1 MGGFYVKVLDVASL
15 QGGIEKT
22 IADIETRRTLIE
34 AIQDAVRNL
43 HSLDNAL
50 TGQAGDAI
58 RGFYRDTHGPFLIF
72 LHQSLTEYEQA
83 LGKISEAV
91 NSVESD
97 SNGYISQAFLEEEVT
112 EAFDKVGR
120 EAKEFADDANEIINR
135 VSDLVSTPEIDES
148 EVMNNVRHGKEK
160 ATDIVEEL
168 VELDDYG
175 TSQLEN
181 TQDNLQTMKGFLSEM
196 ESGFVD
202 GNSSIANYNVES
214 TRGMSAYSTIK
225 DKVHNNDV
233 IETEEDLAIKE
244 HLLNSEKG
252 EIEPSNKEQYPNYV
266 DDPYNWEWQA
276 REEITYEDKAEV
288 MGGMNPHAVS
298 PGGLGG
304 FVTFGFNVTAG
315 AFKGAYNLGK
325 DTVTGAANMVM
336 HPYETAT
343 SLYNVVRHP
352 IDTTKMLAEAV
363 STSYE
368 RDMKNGDANSRAAW
382 VVYALGSVAG
392 TGGAGPVTKSATA
405 AVKTTSNTIKS
416 TNFKMPNLPPLGPQ
430 YQFATGGP
438 IPYNVVD
445 GVNLRDQMIMAAQKC
460 LEARGTKSGTSIIN
474 KADRDK
480 LANWGRPPNDK
491 LYLANKKVYD
501 NKIYFDQKTGTIIYP
516 GTRGD
521 PNIYGFTKGEF
532 DRELISKGKVID
544 RYGDNGSGQYFS
556 PDGSSYESRALPPF
570 MKDKPYEKYEVIKEF
585 EVKTGEVAPWF
596 GENGKGIQHYSDSYI
611 KDIDGTLYKATV
623 ENLVR
628 YQYIKKLD

>member
-438 IPYNVVD
+438 IPYNVVN
-445 GVNLRDQMIMAAQKC
+445 GVNLRDQMI
-460 LEARGTKSGTSIIN
+460 TKFSKHFTDS
-474 KADRDK
+474 KKTK
-480 LANWGRPPNDK
+480 LK
-491 LYLANKKVYD
+491 
-501 NKIYFDQKTGTIIYP
+501 
-516 GTRGD
+516 
-521 PNIYGFTKGEF
+521 PNITYRAGEF
-532 DRELISKGKVID
+532 NYLYKTDNFGRIKDFSTENLQLTKRDGRLTHNPKTPGKQPGDHAGHLAGDRFG
-544 RYGDNGSGQYFS
+544 GS
-556 PDGSSYESRALPPF
+556 PDLDNLVSQLSNVNLSQYRMLEEQWASAIKQGKNVNVNVSIHYDGPRVRPSEF
-570 MKDKPYEKYEVIKEF
+570 KVKY
-585 EVKTGEVAPWF
+585 
-596 GENGKGIQHYSDSYI
+596 Y
-611 KDIDGTLYKATV
+611 IDGESYDAL
-623 ENLVR
+623 
-628 YQYIKKLD
+628 IKN

>member
-1 MGGFYVKVLDVASL
+1 VKVLDVASL

-22 IADIETRRTLIE
+22 IADIETKRTKIE

-58 RGFYRDTHGPFLIF
+58 RDFYRDTHGHFLIF

-83 LGKISEAV
+83 LERISEAV

-97 SNGYISQAFLEEEVT
+97 SNGYISQAFLEGEVT

-148 EVMNNVRHGKEK
+148 EVMDNVEQGKEK
-160 ATDIVEEL
+160 ANDIVEEL

-214 TRGMSAYSTIK
+214 TRGMSAYKTIV
-225 DKVHNNDV
+225 DDV
-233 IETEEDLAIKE
+233 YNKGDVGTEELAAKG
-244 HLLNSEKG
+244 NFPKSENE
-252 EIEPSNKEQYPNYV
+252 EIEPSNKKEYPDYV
-266 DDPYNWEWQA
+266 DNLYKWKWQ
-276 REEITYEDKAEV
+276 DKEKLKYYDKRKV
-288 MGGMNPHAVS
+288 
-298 PGGLGG
+298 LGG
-304 FVTFGFNVTAG
+304 KVSLLTGKASLVRHTRFGFDVATG
-315 AFKGAYNLGK
+315 VFKGGYNLGK
-325 DTVTGAANMVM
+325 DTVTGAANIVM
-336 HPYETAT
+336 HPIETTT
-343 SLYNVVRHP
+343 SLFNAVLHP
-352 IDTTKMLAEAV
+352 VDTTKMLADAISE
-363 STSYE
+363 SYE
-368 RDMKNGDANSRAAW
+368 RDVINGDTVSQASW
-382 VVYALGSVAG
+382 ITYAIGSIAG
-392 TGGAGPVTKSATA
+392 TKGAGHATKSASTA
-405 AVKTTSNTIKS
+405 GKSASAATKS
-416 TNFKMPNLPPLGPQ
+416 TNIKMPNLPPLGPQ

-438 IPYNVVD
+438 IPYNVVN
-445 GVNLRDQMIMAAQKC
+445 GVNLRDQMIMAAQKGP
-460 LEARGTKSGTSIIN
+460 EVKGTKSSTAIIS
-474 KADRDK
+474 KADRAK